1 VSENGSLQLKLILAS
16 LKMSVCMGLADLQ
29 IQYIKCLLALTTCIS
44 YIVNYEKEIITI
56 KNKIVTSKNRHEELG
71 S

>member
-1 VSENGSLQLKLILAS
+1 
-16 LKMSVCMGLADLQ
+16 MGLADLQ